1 MQRRPIRRGGILSAG
16 YDPER
21 RQLDIEFDT
30 HRIMRYEDVGQEVAD
45 RFLTS
50 AAPAS
55 YFADEIDGEYPAHE
69 VNSKE
74 ARSASPQKR
83 CPRRIKAALWRRV
96 NRPNLPFSLQ
106 PEDVQKHLPVFLHQD
121 NRNAA

>member
-16 YDPER
+16 YDPEK

-55 YFADEIDGEYPAHE
+55 YFVPEEL
-69 VNSKE
+69 
-74 ARSASPQKR
+74 KR
-83 CPRRIKAALWRRV
+83 LFGDA
-96 NRPNLPFSLQ
+96 
-106 PEDVQKHLPVFLHQD
+106 
-121 NRNAA
+121 

>member
-1 MQRRPIRRGGILSAG
+1 MSAHLKEFLHAEKTDSPRRHSFRG

-55 YFADEIDGEYPAHE
+55 YFADEIDGEYPAHD
-69 VNSKE
+69 VKFQ
-74 ARSASPQKR
+74 RSPQ
-83 CPRRIKAALWRRV
+83 C
-96 NRPNLPFSLQ
+96 FSGS
-106 PEDVQKHLPVFLHQD
+106 PAKKVSPK
-121 NRNAA
+121 N